1 MKISLRPILTLIV
14 IFIMVALQGCMKS
27 NSGSSG
33 STTTVDE
40 KPTPTAI
47 GTSIETGVTKTISPG
62 GGTVLSSDGL
72 VELVFPSG
80 ALAANTDISIQAI
93 VNNAPN
99 GRGNAYRMQP
109 EGMIFLQPVVLRFH
123 YTADDILE
131 TLSGLMSIAFQD
143 STGIWYRVDHITN
156 DTVNKVI
163 YAPIKHFSDWSRFD
177 VMLISPF
184 NTSVRVDKS
193 VGLTVVYIDAG
204 TEPDELAPLFKKSTP
219 VKWSVNGIPNGNAS
233 VGTTGDGSISVSYKA
248 PSKIPG
254 ENPVAVSAQIPFNG
268 KYQGKT
274 VNTLELVSH
283 ITIVDGEK
291 YLLEMRI
298 SETLPPFLYTDSV
311 SMIVVINSDDQVII
325 SDIQNF
331 APKAS
336 PPSATL
342 GGCTSTWL
350 QDGIGETN
358 VNSVS
363 GIITGTAG
371 DSTRDLFLTITNS
384 GAVSPKFTQACVGSD
399 PETGGGFPFE
409 GLPTL
414 ANFTLV
420 SGQTVYTVDN
430 GEEFDRLTL
439 IQP

>member
-1 MKISLRPILTLIV
+1 MKIFLRPAHALI
-14 IFIMVALQGCMKS
+14 IFFIIGGFQGCMKS
-27 NSGSSG
+27 NSGNSN
-33 STTTVDE
+33 STPLVDE

-47 GTSIETGVTKTISPG
+47 GTAIGTGVTKTMGPG
-62 GGTVLSSDGL
+62 GGTLLSADGL

-80 ALAANTDISIQAI
+80 ALAESTDISIQAI

-99 GRGNAYRMQP
+99 GRGNAYRLQP
-109 EGMIFLQPVVLRFH
+109 EGIKFLQPVTLRFH

-131 TLSGLMSIAFQD
+131 TLADLMSIAFQD
-143 STGIWYRVDHITN
+143 SAGIWYRIDHVTN
-156 DTVNKVI
+156 DTANKVI
-163 YAPIKHFSDWSRFD
+163 SASIKHFSDWSRFD

-193 VGLTVVYIDAG
+193 VDLTVIYIDAG
-204 TEPDELAPLFKKSTP
+204 TDPDELAPLFKKSSP
-219 VKWSVNGIPNGNAS
+219 VKWSANGIPNGNAS
-233 VGTTGDGSISVSYKA
+233 VGTIGDGSISVSYKA

-254 ENPVAVSAQIPFNG
+254 ENPVAVSAEIPFNG

-274 VNTLELVSH
+274 VNSLQLVSH
-283 ITIVDGEK
+283 ITIIDGEK

-350 QDGIGETN
+350 PDGIGETN

-371 DSTRDLFLTITNS
+371 DSTRDLFLTINNS
-384 GAVSPKFTQACVGSD
+384 GAISPKFTQACEGSD
-399 PETGGGFPFE
+399 PETEGGFPFE
-409 GLPTL
+409 GLPAL

-420 SGQTVYTVDN
+420 SGQTIYLVDN
-430 GEEFDRLTL
+430 GEELDRLTL
-439 IQP
+439 IQQ